1 MKTLRLLF
9 IALLV
14 GAAPMYSQIKITPIT
29 YKGHDHFITTTIGYP
44 VDGLFTIDGKK
55 EEPIVQLNPDGT
67 GVFQY
72 EDLTKKNINWGI
84 ECSEEGIPIFKEG
97 FNSASYSFW
106 YKPSDEEN
114 WITTQFSIH
123 FNKRKMFIMG
133 ERVKDYVDYND
144 LPKPKSK

>member
-1 MKTLRLLF
+1 MMKTLPLLF
-9 IALLV
+9 IALCL
-14 GAAPMYSQIKITPIT
+14 GATQSYAQIKITPIT
-29 YKGHDHFITTTIGYP
+29 YKNHEHFITTTIGYP

-55 EEPIVQLNPDGT
+55 EPIIQLNPDGT
-67 GVFQY
+67 GIYQS
-72 EDLTKKNINWGI
+72 EDLSKKNINWGI

-133 ERVKDYVDYND
+133 ERVKEYVDYND